1 VGVCV
6 CVILCG
12 GCSWCVSG
20 SVVNAGASA
29 QTRWGSYHKTEDK
42 EGKGKERLGIRMEG
56 KGFREGSKN
65 TGTGRV

>member
-1 VGVCV
+1 M
-6 CVILCG
+6 
-12 GCSWCVSG
+12 SG